1 MPFLDSSIWATKIF
15 AVKYTSTDLKDRATE
30 IQSGNEVGLSIFDD
44 HETIGLKAW
53 GFPIILISDLF
64 ARRGF

>member
-15 AVKYTSTDLKDRATE
+15 AVKFTSTDRGTE

-44 HETIGLKAW
+44 HETIGLKGW
-53 GFPIILISDLF
+53 GFPIL
-64 ARRGF
+64 